1 MESFVTHVGEVPL
14 DARQLADFEARE
26 HRATWVR
33 RVLGKGICSY
43 VTGYTLA
50 DRWWTYCFERV
61 TPSALPL
68 EPAPVQ
74 DEVEL
79 WSIEAYDSS
88 GSSWTETYRYDLL
101 ENQWERAEEA
111 RPVPVA
117 QIGTPREI

>member
-1 MESFVTHVGEVPL
+1 MESFVTHVGEVL
-14 DARQLADFEARE
+14 
-26 HRATWVR
+26 
-33 RVLGKGICSY
+33 
-43 VTGYTLA
+43 LA

-61 TPSALPL
+61 TPSALSL
-68 EPAPVQ
+68 EPAPVP

-88 GSSWTETYRYDLL
+88 GSSWVETYRYDLL
-101 ENQWERAEEA
+101 ENQWERAEGA

>member
-1 MESFVTHVGEVPL
+1 MTHVGEVPS
-14 DARQLADFEARE
+14 DARRLADFEAHE

-68 EPAPVQ
+68 HRTPPP

-88 GSSWTETYRYDLL
+88 GSSWTETYHYDLL
-101 ENQWERAEEA
+101 ANQWKQSEEA
-111 RPVPVA
+111 RSVPAV
-117 QIGTPREI
+117 QVGTPHEI

>member
-1 MESFVTHVGEVPL
+1 MAHVGEVPH
-14 DARQLADFEARE
+14 DARRLADFEAHE

-43 VTGYTLA
+43 VTGYILA

-61 TPSALPL
+61 APSTLPDRQV
-68 EPAPVQ
+68 PPS

-101 ENQWERAEEA
+101 ENQWERNEEA
-111 RPVPVA
+111 RSVPVA
-117 QIGTPREI
+117 QVRTPREI